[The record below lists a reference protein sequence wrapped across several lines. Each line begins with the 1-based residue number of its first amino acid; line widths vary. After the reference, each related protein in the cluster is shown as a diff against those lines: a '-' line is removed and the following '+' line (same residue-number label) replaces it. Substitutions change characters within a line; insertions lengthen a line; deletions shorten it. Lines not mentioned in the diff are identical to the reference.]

1 MDEIEEVVG
10 EIVRG
15 CSAQKVQCSELLAA
29 FVARTILESDAQT
42 FALEKELND
51 EDVNSVIN
59 LSVERLLEK
68 DSPSLETIKM
78 QVAFDSSHVM
88 NEEAVASAAA
98 SVAAKKR
105 ELQKTIIST
114 KLMDANDFDSLTA
127 LYREIFSLLTKTRS
141 SEEYPESVRR
151 SVEREVA
158 AAVESVFPR
167 IGLKSFVQL
176 SSEEKKLQLEELA
189 SIVNGI
195 RLFNKEAG
203 KGGAGLESFEVSAPN
218 KVSELSNIISGEI
231 DSMNVICQEYQEVIV
246 FSNLRKP
253 AEVTEYMIQR
263 WKDEL
268 ANRRQYLSYLQSL
281 FEDVSKCGRKISFL
295 RESYLS
301 ELDDLSSMVG
311 SRNSVPKE
319 HVYPKFDKIAQLW
332 KDLGDELS
340 IVSCRESTLNDLVD
354 YKSSFTLTLNS
365 DSQVLSMARDAPTLS
380 TEEEEEAARAA
391 VIVTGV
397 AEPKEEGKE
406 GPETT
411 GDVIDLPKGT
421 VPSDLLPPNER
432 PVCLSI
438 DSTPEFMQLP
448 LEYQGF
454 CPWTIYSRSGLL
466 LPGKPALGVVQFSN
480 SFFVFAHE
488 VALQGFLDDPVKYVE
503 GVKGVAMRNP
513 ELIHLL
519 RLQRDFPNTAI
530 AKLMG
535 TQGGAGPAEQLPLGF
550 EAPTTKVDASTETP
564 VHFIEKNIDPSYSWN
579 EWTLR
584 KRALQLANLKKCK
597 TSSQQTDESHM
608 RRENDSQVYLPRTK
622 STMTKT
628 STGTNVD
635 KRITYVKGLRGE
647 GVKGGIVGMSLEI
660 KETVNVGQSSR

>member
-1 MDEIEEVVG
+1 
-10 EIVRG
+10 
-15 CSAQKVQCSELLAA
+15 
-29 FVARTILESDAQT
+29 
-42 FALEKELND
+42 
-51 EDVNSVIN
+51 
-59 LSVERLLEK
+59 
-68 DSPSLETIKM
+68 
-78 QVAFDSSHVM
+78 
-88 NEEAVASAAA
+88 
-98 SVAAKKR
+98 
-105 ELQKTIIST
+105 
-114 KLMDANDFDSLTA
+114 MDANDFDSLTA